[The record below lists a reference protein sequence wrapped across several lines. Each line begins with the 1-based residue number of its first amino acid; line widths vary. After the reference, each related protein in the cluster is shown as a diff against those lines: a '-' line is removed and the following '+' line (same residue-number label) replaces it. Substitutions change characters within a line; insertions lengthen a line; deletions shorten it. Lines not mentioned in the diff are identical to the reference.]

1 MERNIM
7 WTPWSE
13 PGLEHL
19 HLLQQDRNVLVDSV
33 ILGVSNRMLFRLH
46 YEIACDSNWKVK
58 ELGLTRLSGKSIK
71 IQADGQGHWSTNTGD
86 PVPSLEGCIDV
97 DISATPFT
105 NTLPIRRLEL
115 RPGQSAEL
123 LVAYV
128 SIPEME
134 LKPMRQ
140 RYTCLALNADGG
152 LYRYESVVSG
162 FKAELPVDSD
172 GLVIDY
178 PGFFKRV
185 WRSAEKSHLNEG
197 SRKSRPFQG
206 ADGKR
211 PTCLDTPE
219 CIA

>member
-19 HLLQQDRNVLVDSV
+19 RLVQQDGTTLADSIIV
-33 ILGVSNRMLFRLH
+33 GVNNRMPFRLH
-46 YEIACDSNWKVK
+46 YEITCDSGWNVK
-58 ELGLTRLSGKSIK
+58 ELSLALLSANRKSLK
-71 IQADGQGHWSTNTGD
+71 IQTDRQGHWSTYTGD
-86 PVPSLEGCIDV
+86 PMPSLHGCIDV

-115 RPGQSAEL
+115 RPTQSAEL

-134 LKPMRQ
+134 LKSMRQ

-162 FKAELPVDSD
+162 FKADLPVDSD
-172 GLVIDY
+172 GLVFDY
-178 PGFFKRV
+178 PGLFKSI
-185 WRSAEKSHLNEG
+185 WRSDANS
-197 SRKSRPFQG
+197 
-206 ADGKR
+206 
-211 PTCLDTPE
+211 
-219 CIA
+219 

>member
-1 MERNIM
+1 MSCFAPPQLKGSVMERNIM

-19 HLLQQDRNVLVDSV
+19 RLLQQDAEVLADSIIV
-33 ILGVSNRMLFRLH
+33 GVSNRMPFRLQ
-46 YEIACDSNWKVK
+46 YEKTCDSNWNFK
-58 ELGLTRLSGKSIK
+58 ELSLTLLSSNPKSVK
-71 IQADGQGHWSTNTGD
+71 IRADGQGRWSTHTSD
-86 PVPSLEGCIDV
+86 PVPLLEGCMDV

-128 SIPEME
+128 LIPEME
-134 LKPMRQ
+134 LMTDRQ
-140 RYTCLALNADGG
+140 RYTCLELNAHGG
-152 LYRYESVVSG
+152 LFKYESMESN

-178 PGFFKRV
+178 PGLFKSV
-185 WRSAEKSHLNEG
+185 WRSEANS
-197 SRKSRPFQG
+197 
-206 ADGKR
+206 
-211 PTCLDTPE
+211 
-219 CIA
+219 

>member
-19 HLLQQDRNVLVDSV
+19 HLLQQEGNVLADSIIV
-33 ILGVSNRMLFRLH
+33 GVSNRMPFRLH
-46 YEIACDSNWKVK
+46 YEITCDSHWNVK
-58 ELGLTRLSGKSIK
+58 ELGLTLLSGNRESIK
-71 IQADGQGHWSTNTGD
+71 TQTDGQGHWSTYTGD

-128 SIPEME
+128 AIPEME
-134 LKPMRQ
+134 LEPMSQ
-140 RYTCLALNADGG
+140 RYTCLALNTHER

-162 FKAELPVDSD
+162 FSAELPVDSD

-178 PGFFKRV
+178 PGLFKRV
-185 WRSAEKSHLNEG
+185 WQSDVIK
-197 SRKSRPFQG
+197 
-206 ADGKR
+206 
-211 PTCLDTPE
+211 
-219 CIA
+219 

>member
-19 HLLQQDRNVLVDSV
+19 HLLQQDGNILADSIIV
-33 ILGVSNRMLFRLH
+33 GVSNRMPFRLH
-46 YEIACDSNWKVK
+46 YEITCDSHWEVK
-58 ELGLTRLSGKSIK
+58 ELSLTILSGSGKSIK

-115 RPGQSAEL
+115 RPGQAVEL

-128 SIPEME
+128 LIPEIE
-134 LKPMRQ
+134 LRAARQ
-140 RYTCLALNADGG
+140 RYTCLELNSSGG
-152 LYRYESVVSG
+152 LYKFESMESE
-162 FKAELPVDSD
+162 FRAELPVDTD

-178 PGFFKRV
+178 PGLFKSI
-185 WRSAEKSHLNEG
+185 WRS
-197 SRKSRPFQG
+197 
-206 ADGKR
+206 
-211 PTCLDTPE
+211 
-219 CIA
+219 

>member
-19 HLLQQDRNVLVDSV
+19 RLLQQDGEILADSIIV
-33 ILGVSNRMLFRLH
+33 GMSNRMPFRLQ
-46 YEIACDSNWKVK
+46 YEMACDSNWNVK
-58 ELGLTRLSGKSIK
+58 ELSLTLLSSNPNSVK
-71 IQADGQGHWSTNTGD
+71 IRADGQGRWSTHAGD

-128 SIPEME
+128 LIPEME
-134 LKPMRQ
+134 LMTDKQ
-140 RYTCLALNADGG
+140 RYTCLEFNAHGG
-152 LYRYESVVSG
+152 LYKYENMESD
-162 FKAELPVDSD
+162 FKAELSIDSD

-178 PGFFKRV
+178 PGLFKSI
-185 WRSAEKSHLNEG
+185 WRSDVNS
-197 SRKSRPFQG
+197 
-206 ADGKR
+206 
-211 PTCLDTPE
+211 
-219 CIA
+219 